1 MGKLAPPT
9 WLWDCVIVR
18 RMRERR
24 GGEIV
29 ADHLRA
35 NGIEVAFT
43 VPGESFL
50 AVLDALYD
58 TPTRLITC
66 RHEAGAANMAVAYGK
81 LTGRPGVCLVTRGPG
96 ATQAS
101 VGVHTAAQDSAPM
114 LLLVGQVGRGVRGR
128 EAFQELDVPGVFGPM
143 AKWAAEADDPARLPE
158 LLARAFQVATSGRPG
173 PVVLALPEDVLA
185 GTARVADARP
195 VRPVVPEVA
204 PAALARLRELLGA
217 ARRPLVIAGGP
228 GWTEAAAADLRA
240 VAEASRLPVAASW
253 RSQDVLDNRS
263 ASYVGD
269 LGVSTNPSLAE
280 RVRAAD
286 LVVAVGPRLGEIT
299 TGGYRLLEA
308 PVPRQRLVH
317 VHPGLAELGRLY
329 RPDLA
334 VNAAVG
340 PFLAAWRSVPPVRGD
355 AWAAWTEAARTNYQ
369 AWVRPWPSSGPAH
382 PVAPAHPAAAT
393 HPSGE
398 PDSPGRVDLGQA
410 MAVLRE
416 RLPDDAIV
424 ASGAGNYSI
433 WVHRFFQFRRHGTQ
447 LAPKSGAMGFGLPA
461 AVAAKVVH
469 PGRAVVAVAGDGDFL
484 MCAQELATAVQHG
497 LEVVVLVVDNGM
509 YGTIRMHQERTY
521 PGRVIATDLQNPDFA
536 ALAEAYE
543 AAGETVADTGELPAA
558 LDRALAAGRPAVVV
572 LKVDPEAIAPGL
584 SLDALRRR

>member
-1 MGKLAPPT
+1 
-9 WLWDCVIVR
+9 
-18 RMRERR
+18 MRERT
-24 GGEIV
+24 GGQIV
-29 ADHLRA
+29 ADHLVA
-35 NGIEVAFT
+35 NGVEAAFCL
-43 VPGESFL
+43 PGESYL

-101 VGVHTAAQDSAPM
+101 VGVHTAAQDSAPL
-114 LLLVGQVGRGVRGR
+114 LLLVGQVARGVRGR
-128 EAFQELDVPGVFGPM
+128 ESFQELDVPAVFGPM

-158 LLARAFQVATSGRPG
+158 LLARAFEVATSGRPG

-185 GTARVADARP
+185 ASARVADARP
-195 VRPVVPEVA
+195 VRPVAPGVA
-204 PAALARLRELLGA
+204 PAALARLRELLGG

-228 GWTEAAAADLRA
+228 GWTEAAAGDLRA
-240 VAEASRLPVAASW
+240 VAEASRLPVAVSW

-269 LGVSTNPSLAE
+269 LGVSTNPALAE
-280 RVRAAD
+280 RVRATD

-329 RPDLA
+329 QPDLA

-355 AWAAWTEAARTNYQ
+355 AWAAWTEAARSNYQ
-369 AWVRPWPSSGPAH
+369 AWVRPWPAEGPA
-382 PVAPAHPAAAT
+382 AGGSAR
-393 HPSGE
+393 
-398 PDSPGRVDLGQA
+398 PGPGGVDLGQA
-410 MAVLRE
+410 LAALRE

-424 ASGAGNYSI
+424 ASGAGNYSV
-433 WVHRFFQFRRHGTQ
+433 WVHRYFQFRRHGTQ

-461 AVAAKVVH
+461 ALAAKVVH
-469 PGRAVVAVAGDGDFL
+469 PRRTVVAVAGDGDFL
-484 MCAQELATAVQHG
+484 MCGQELATAVQHG
-497 LEVVVLVVDNGM
+497 LDVVVLVVDNAM
-509 YGTIRMHQERTY
+509 YGTIRMHQERAY
-521 PGRVIATDLQNPDFA
+521 PGRVIATGLQNPDFA
-536 ALAEAYE
+536 ALAEAYG
-543 AAGETVADTGELPAA
+543 AAGETVTATADVPAA
-558 LDRALAAGRPAVVV
+558 LDRALGAGRPAVLA

-584 SLDALRRR
+584 TLSALRRR

>member
-1 MGKLAPPT
+1 
-9 WLWDCVIVR
+9 
-18 RMRERR
+18 MRERR
-24 GGEIV
+24 GGQIV
-29 ADHLRA
+29 AETLQA
-35 NGIEVAFT
+35 NGIEAAFC
-43 VPGESFL
+43 VPGESYL
-50 AVLDALYD
+50 PVLDALLD

-114 LLLVGQVGRGVRGR
+114 LLLVGQVSRGVRGR
-128 EAFQELDVPGVFGPM
+128 ESFQELDVPGVFGPM

-158 LLARAFQVATSGRPG
+158 LLARAFEVATSGRPG

-185 GTARVADARP
+185 ATARVADARP
-195 VRPVVPEVA
+195 VRPLAPGVA
-204 PAALARLRELLGA
+204 PAALARLRELLGG
-217 ARRPLVIAGGP
+217 ARRPLLLAGGP
-228 GWTEAAAADLRA
+228 GWTEAAAADLKA
-240 VAEASRLPVAASW
+240 VAEASRLPVAVSW

-269 LGVSTNPSLAE
+269 LGVSTNPALAE

-329 RPDLA
+329 QPDLA

-355 AWAAWTEAARTNYQ
+355 AWAAWTEAARSNYE
-369 AWVRPWPSSGPAH
+369 AWVRPWPADG
-382 PVAPAHPAAAT
+382 
-393 HPSGE
+393 
-398 PDSPGRVDLGQA
+398 PGRVDLGQA
-410 MAVLRE
+410 LAMLRE

-461 AVAAKVVH
+461 ALAAKVVH
-469 PGRAVVAVAGDGDFL
+469 PKRTVVAVAGDGDFL
-484 MCAQELATAVQHG
+484 MCGHELATAVQHG
-497 LEVVVLVVDNGM
+497 LDVVVLVVDNGM
-509 YGTIRMHQERTY
+509 YGTIRMHQERAY

-536 ALAEAYE
+536 ALAGAYG
-543 AAGETVADTGELPAA
+543 AAGETVAATGDVPAA
-558 LDRALAAGRPAVVV
+558 LDRALAAGRPAVLA

-584 SLDALRRR
+584 TLSALRRR

>member
-1 MGKLAPPT
+1 MRDRTGGQ
-9 WLWDCVIVR
+9 IVH
-18 RMRERR
+18 
-24 GGEIV
+24 
-29 ADHLRA
+29 DHLRA
-35 NGIEVAFT
+35 NGIDAAFC

-50 AVLDALYD
+50 AILDALHD
-58 TPTRLITC
+58 GPTRLITC
-66 RHEAGAANMAVAYGK
+66 RHEAAAANMAVAYGK

-114 LLLVGQVGRGVRGR
+114 LLLVGQVRRAVRGR
-128 EAFQELDVPGVFGPM
+128 EAFQELDVPAVFGPM
-143 AKWAAEADDPARLPE
+143 AKWAAEAADPDRLPE
-158 LLARAFQVATSGRPG
+158 LLARAVEVAVSGRPG

-185 GTARVADARP
+185 ASTRVADARP
-195 VRPVVPEVA
+195 VRPVVPGVA
-204 PAALARLRELLGA
+204 PVDLARLRELLGG
-217 ARRPLVIAGGP
+217 ARRPLVVAGGP
-228 GWTEAAAADLRA
+228 GWSEAAAADLKA
-240 VAEASRLPVAASW
+240 VAEASRLPVAVSW

-269 LGVSTNPSLAE
+269 LGVSTNPALAE

-329 RPDLA
+329 QPDLA

-355 AWAAWTEAARTNYQ
+355 AWAAWTEAARSNYQ
-369 AWVRPWPSSGPAH
+369 AWVRPWPAEGPA
-382 PVAPAHPAAAT
+382 AGGGAR
-393 HPSGE
+393 
-398 PDSPGRVDLGQA
+398 PGPGGVDLGQA
-410 MAVLRE
+410 LAALRE

-424 ASGAGNYSI
+424 ASGAGNYSV
-433 WVHRFFQFRRHGTQ
+433 WVHRYFQFRRHGTQ

-461 AVAAKVVH
+461 ALAAKVVH
-469 PGRAVVAVAGDGDFL
+469 PRRTVVAVAGDGDFL
-484 MCAQELATAVQHG
+484 MCGQELATAVQHG
-497 LEVVVLVVDNGM
+497 LDVVVLVVDNAM
-509 YGTIRMHQERTY
+509 YGTIRMHQERAY
-521 PGRVIATDLQNPDFA
+521 PGRVIATGLQNPDFA
-536 ALAEAYE
+536 ALAEAYG
-543 AAGETVADTGELPAA
+543 AAGETVAATADVPAA
-558 LDRALAAGRPAVVV
+558 LDRALGAGRPAVLA

-584 SLDALRRR
+584 TLSALRRR

>member
-1 MGKLAPPT
+1 MQ
-9 WLWDCVIVR
+9 
-18 RMRERR
+18 
-24 GGEIV
+24 
-29 ADHLRA
+29 A
-35 NGIEVAFT
+35 NGIEAAFC

-50 AVLDALYD
+50 AVLDGLYD

-101 VGVHTAAQDSAPM
+101 VGVHTAAQDSAPL
-114 LLLVGQVGRGVRGR
+114 LLLVGQVGRAVRGR
-128 EAFQELDVPGVFGPM
+128 EAFQELDVPAVFGPM

-158 LLARAFQVATSGRPG
+158 LLARAFEVATSGRPG

-185 GTARVADARP
+185 ATARVADPRP
-195 VRPVVPEVA
+195 VRPVAPGVA
-204 PAALARLRELLGA
+204 PADLARLRELLGG
-217 ARRPLVIAGGP
+217 ARRPLLIAGGP
-228 GWTEAAAADLRA
+228 GWTQAAAADLKA

-269 LGVSTNPSLAE
+269 LGVSTNPALAE

-299 TGGYRLLEA
+299 TGGYRLLE
-308 PVPRQRLVH
+308 PPLPRQRLVH

-329 RPDLA
+329 QPDLA

-355 AWAAWTEAARTNYQ
+355 AWAAWTEAARSNYL
-369 AWVRPWPSSGPAH
+369 AWVRPWPTGGATQHGGPAQ
-382 PVAPAHPAAAT
+382 PGGVPPG
-393 HPSGE
+393 SGW
-398 PDSPGRVDLGQA
+398 VDLGQA
-410 MAVLRE
+410 LAALRE

-424 ASGAGNYSI
+424 ASGAGNYSV

-461 AVAAKVVH
+461 ALAAKVVH
-469 PGRAVVAVAGDGDFL
+469 PRRTVVAVAGDGDFL
-484 MCAQELATAVQHG
+484 MCGHELATAVQHG

-509 YGTIRMHQERTY
+509 YGTIRMHQERAY
-521 PGRVIATDLQNPDFA
+521 PGRVIATDLSNPDFA
-536 ALAEAYE
+536 ALAEAYG
-543 AAGETVADTGELPAA
+543 AAGETVTDTGAFPAA
-558 LDRALAAGRPAVVV
+558 LDRALEAGRPAV
-572 LKVDPEAIAPGL
+572 LALRVDPEAIAPGL
-584 SLDALRRR
+584 SLSALRRR

>member
-1 MGKLAPPT
+1 
-9 WLWDCVIVR
+9 
-18 RMRERR
+18 MRERT
-24 GGEIV
+24 GGQIV
-29 ADHLRA
+29 ADQLVA
-35 NGIEVAFT
+35 NGIEAAFCL
-43 VPGESFL
+43 PGESYL

-101 VGVHTAAQDSAPM
+101 VGVHTAAQDSAPL
-114 LLLVGQVGRGVRGR
+114 LLLVGQVARGVRGR
-128 EAFQELDVPGVFGPM
+128 ESFQELDVPAVFGPM
-143 AKWAAEADDPARLPE
+143 AKWAAEAGDPARLPE
-158 LLARAFQVATSGRPG
+158 LLARAFEVATSGRPG

-185 GTARVADARP
+185 ETARVADARP
-195 VRPVVPEVA
+195 VRPLAPGVA
-204 PAALARLRELLGA
+204 PAGLARLRELLGG

-228 GWTEAAAADLRA
+228 GWTDAAAGDLRA
-240 VAEASRLPVAASW
+240 VAEASRLPVAVSW

-269 LGVSTNPSLAE
+269 LGVSTNPALAE

-286 LVVAVGPRLGEIT
+286 LVVAVGPRLGEIP

-329 RPDLA
+329 QPDLA

-355 AWAAWTEAARTNYQ
+355 AWAAWTEAARSNYQ
-369 AWVRPWPSSGPAH
+369 AWVRPWPAEGPAAGGA
-382 PVAPAHPAAAT
+382 AP
-393 HPSGE
+393 G
-398 PDSPGRVDLGQA
+398 PGRVDLGQA
-410 MAVLRE
+410 LAALRE

-433 WVHRFFQFRRHGTQ
+433 WVHRYFQFRRHGTQ

-461 AVAAKVVH
+461 ALAAKVVH
-469 PGRAVVAVAGDGDFL
+469 PRRTVVAVAGDGDFL
-484 MCAQELATAVQHG
+484 MCGQELATAVQHG
-497 LEVVVLVVDNGM
+497 LDVVVLVVDNAM
-509 YGTIRMHQERTY
+509 YGTIRMHQERAY
-521 PGRVIATDLQNPDFA
+521 PGRVIATGLNNPDFA
-536 ALAEAYE
+536 ALAEAYG
-543 AAGETVADTGELPAA
+543 AAGETVVATADVPAA
-558 LDRALAAGRPAVVV
+558 LDRALGAGRPAVVA

-584 SLDALRRR
+584 TLSALRRR

>member
-1 MGKLAPPT
+1 
-9 WLWDCVIVR
+9 
-18 RMRERR
+18 MRERT
-24 GGEIV
+24 GGQIV
-29 ADHLRA
+29 ADQLVA
-35 NGIEVAFT
+35 NGIEAAFCL
-43 VPGESFL
+43 PGESYL

-101 VGVHTAAQDSAPM
+101 VGVHTAAQDSAPL
-114 LLLVGQVGRGVRGR
+114 LLLVGQVARGVRGR
-128 EAFQELDVPGVFGPM
+128 ESFQELDVPAVFGPM

-158 LLARAFQVATSGRPG
+158 LLARAFEVATSGRPG

-185 GTARVADARP
+185 ATARVADARP
-195 VRPVVPEVA
+195 VRPLAPGVA
-204 PAALARLRELLGA
+204 PAGLARLRELLGG

-228 GWTEAAAADLRA
+228 GWTDAAAGDLRA
-240 VAEASRLPVAASW
+240 VAEASRLPVAVSW

-269 LGVSTNPSLAE
+269 LGVSTNPALAE

-329 RPDLA
+329 QPDLA

-355 AWAAWTEAARTNYQ
+355 AWAAWTEAARSNYQ
-369 AWVRPWPSSGPAH
+369 AWVRPWPAEGPAAGGGT
-382 PVAPAHPAAAT
+382 AP
-393 HPSGE
+393 G
-398 PDSPGRVDLGQA
+398 PGRVDLGQA
-410 MAVLRE
+410 LAALRE

-424 ASGAGNYSI
+424 ASGAGNYSV
-433 WVHRFFQFRRHGTQ
+433 WVHRYFQFRRHGTQ

-461 AVAAKVVH
+461 ALAAKVVH
-469 PGRAVVAVAGDGDFL
+469 PGRTVVAVAGDGDFL
-484 MCAQELATAVQHG
+484 MCGQELATAVQHG
-497 LEVVVLVVDNGM
+497 LDVVVLVVDNAM
-509 YGTIRMHQERTY
+509 YGTIRMHQERVY
-521 PGRVIATDLQNPDFA
+521 PGRVIATGLNNPDFA
-536 ALAEAYE
+536 ALAEAYG
-543 AAGETVADTGELPAA
+543 AAGETVAATADVPAA
-558 LDRALAAGRPAVVV
+558 LDRALGAGRPAVVA

-584 SLDALRRR
+584 TLSDLRR

>member
-1 MGKLAPPT
+1 
-9 WLWDCVIVR
+9 
-18 RMRERR
+18 MRERT
-24 GGEIV
+24 GGQIV
-29 ADHLRA
+29 ADQLVA
-35 NGIEVAFT
+35 NGIEAAFCL
-43 VPGESFL
+43 PGESYL

-101 VGVHTAAQDSAPM
+101 VGVHTAAQDSAPL
-114 LLLVGQVGRGVRGR
+114 LLLVGQVARGVRGR
-128 EAFQELDVPGVFGPM
+128 ESFQELDVPAVFGPM

-158 LLARAFQVATSGRPG
+158 LLARAFEVATSGRPG

-185 GTARVADARP
+185 ATARVADARP
-195 VRPVVPEVA
+195 VRPLAPGVA
-204 PAALARLRELLGA
+204 PAGLARLRELLGG

-228 GWTEAAAADLRA
+228 GWTDAAAGDLRA
-240 VAEASRLPVAASW
+240 VAEASRLPVAVSW

-269 LGVSTNPSLAE
+269 LGVSTNPALAE

-329 RPDLA
+329 QPDLA

-355 AWAAWTEAARTNYQ
+355 AWAAWTEAARSNYQ
-369 AWVRPWPSSGPAH
+369 AWVRPWPAEGPAAGGGT
-382 PVAPAHPAAAT
+382 AP
-393 HPSGE
+393 G
-398 PDSPGRVDLGQA
+398 PGRVDLGQA
-410 MAVLRE
+410 LAALRE

-433 WVHRFFQFRRHGTQ
+433 WVHRYFQFRRHGTQ

-461 AVAAKVVH
+461 ALAAKVVH
-469 PGRAVVAVAGDGDFL
+469 PGRTVVAVAGDGDFL
-484 MCAQELATAVQHG
+484 MCGQELATAVQHG
-497 LEVVVLVVDNGM
+497 LDVVVLVVDNAM
-509 YGTIRMHQERTY
+509 YGTIRMHQERVY
-521 PGRVIATDLQNPDFA
+521 PGRVIATGLNNPDFA
-536 ALAEAYE
+536 ALAEAYG
-543 AAGETVADTGELPAA
+543 AAGETVAATADVPAA
-558 LDRALAAGRPAVVV
+558 LDRALGAGRPAVVA

-584 SLDALRRR
+584 TLSALRRR

>member
-1 MGKLAPPT
+1 
-9 WLWDCVIVR
+9 
-18 RMRERR
+18 MRERT
-24 GGEIV
+24 GGQIV
-29 ADHLRA
+29 ADQLVA
-35 NGIEVAFT
+35 NGIEAAFCL
-43 VPGESFL
+43 PGESYL

-101 VGVHTAAQDSAPM
+101 VGVHTAAQDSAPL
-114 LLLVGQVGRGVRGR
+114 LLLVGQVARGVRGR
-128 EAFQELDVPGVFGPM
+128 ESFQELDVPAVFGPM
-143 AKWAAEADDPARLPE
+143 AKWAAEAGDPARLPE
-158 LLARAFQVATSGRPG
+158 LLARAFEVATSGRPG

-185 GTARVADARP
+185 ETARVADARP
-195 VRPVVPEVA
+195 VRPLAPGVA
-204 PAALARLRELLGA
+204 PAGLARLRELLGG

-228 GWTEAAAADLRA
+228 GWTDAAAGDLRA
-240 VAEASRLPVAASW
+240 VAEASRLPVAVSW

-269 LGVSTNPSLAE
+269 LGVSTNPALAE

-329 RPDLA
+329 QPDLA

-355 AWAAWTEAARTNYQ
+355 AWAVWTEAARSNYQ
-369 AWVRPWPSSGPAH
+369 AWVRPWPAEGPAAGGA
-382 PVAPAHPAAAT
+382 AP
-393 HPSGE
+393 G
-398 PDSPGRVDLGQA
+398 PGRVDLGQA
-410 MAVLRE
+410 LAALRE

-424 ASGAGNYSI
+424 ASGAGNYSV
-433 WVHRFFQFRRHGTQ
+433 WVHRYFQFRRHGTQ

-461 AVAAKVVH
+461 ALAAKVVH
-469 PGRAVVAVAGDGDFL
+469 PRRTVVAVAGDGDFL
-484 MCAQELATAVQHG
+484 MCGQELATAVQHG
-497 LEVVVLVVDNGM
+497 LDVVVLVVDNAM
-509 YGTIRMHQERTY
+509 YGTIRMHQERAY
-521 PGRVIATDLQNPDFA
+521 PGRVIATGLNNPDFA
-536 ALAEAYE
+536 ALAEAYG
-543 AAGETVADTGELPAA
+543 AAGETVVATADVPAA
-558 LDRALAAGRPAVVV
+558 LDRALGAGRPAVVA

-584 SLDALRRR
+584 TLSALRRR

>member
-1 MGKLAPPT
+1 MQ
-9 WLWDCVIVR
+9 
-18 RMRERR
+18 ERT
-24 GGEIV
+24 GGQLV
-29 ADHLRA
+29 VDHLVA
-35 NGIEVAFT
+35 NRIEAAFC
-43 VPGESFL
+43 VPGESYL

-101 VGVHTAAQDSAPM
+101 VGVHTAAQDSAPL

-128 EAFQELDVPGVFGPM
+128 ESFQELDVPAVFGPM

-158 LLARAFQVATSGRPG
+158 LLARAFEVAISGRPG

-185 GTARVADARP
+185 ATARVADARP
-195 VRPVVPEVA
+195 VRPVAPGVA
-204 PAALARLRELLGA
+204 PADLARLRELLGG
-217 ARRPLVIAGGP
+217 ARRPLLIAGGP

-240 VAEASRLPVAASW
+240 VAEASRLPVAVSW

-263 ASYVGD
+263 GSYVGD
-269 LGVSTNPSLAE
+269 LGVSANPALAE

-299 TGGYRLLEA
+299 TGGYRLLEP

-329 RPDLA
+329 QPTLA

-355 AWAAWTEAARTNYQ
+355 AWAAWTEAARSNYQ
-369 AWVRPWPSSGPAH
+369 AWVRPWPAD
-382 PVAPAHPAAAT
+382 APARPGAAPA
-393 HPSGE
+393 G
-398 PDSPGRVDLGQA
+398 PGRVDLGQA
-410 MAVLRE
+410 LAALRQ
-416 RLPDDAIV
+416 RLPDDAVV
-424 ASGAGNYSI
+424 ASGAGNYSV

-461 AVAAKVVH
+461 ALAAKVVH
-469 PGRAVVAVAGDGDFL
+469 PKRTVVAVAGDGDFV
-484 MCAQELATAVQHG
+484 MCGHELATAVQHG
-497 LEVVVLVVDNGM
+497 LDVVVLVVDNGM
-509 YGTIRMHQERTY
+509 YGTIRMHQERAY

-536 ALAEAYE
+536 ALAEAYG
-543 AAGETVADTGELPAA
+543 AAGETVADTGDFPAA
-558 LDRALAAGRPAVVV
+558 LDRALEAGRPAVLA
-572 LKVDPEAIAPGL
+572 LKVDPESIAPGL
-584 SLDALRRR
+584 TLGALRRR

>member
-1 MGKLAPPT
+1 
-9 WLWDCVIVR
+9 
-18 RMRERR
+18 MRERT
-24 GGEIV
+24 GGQIV
-29 ADHLRA
+29 ADQLVA
-35 NGIEVAFT
+35 NGIEAAFCL
-43 VPGESFL
+43 PGESYL

-101 VGVHTAAQDSAPM
+101 VGVHTAAQDSAPL
-114 LLLVGQVGRGVRGR
+114 LLLVGQVARGVRGR
-128 EAFQELDVPGVFGPM
+128 ESFQELDVPAVFGPM
-143 AKWAAEADDPARLPE
+143 AKWAAEAGDPARLPE
-158 LLARAFQVATSGRPG
+158 LLARAFEVATSGRPG

-185 GTARVADARP
+185 ATARVADARP
-195 VRPVVPEVA
+195 VRPLAPGVA
-204 PAALARLRELLGA
+204 PAGLARLRELLGG

-228 GWTEAAAADLRA
+228 GWTEKAAGDLRA
-240 VAEASRLPVAASW
+240 VAEASRLPVAVSW

-269 LGVSTNPSLAE
+269 LGVSTNPALAE

-329 RPDLA
+329 QPDLA

-355 AWAAWTEAARTNYQ
+355 AWAAWTEAARSNYQ
-369 AWVRPWPSSGPAH
+369 AWVRPWPAEGPAAGGGA
-382 PVAPAHPAAAT
+382 AP
-393 HPSGE
+393 G
-398 PDSPGRVDLGQA
+398 PGRVDLGQA
-410 MAVLRE
+410 LAALRE

-424 ASGAGNYSI
+424 ASGAGNYSV
-433 WVHRFFQFRRHGTQ
+433 WVHRYFQFRRHGTQ

-461 AVAAKVVH
+461 ALAAKVVH
-469 PGRAVVAVAGDGDFL
+469 PRRTVVAVAGDGDFL
-484 MCAQELATAVQHG
+484 MCGQELATAVQHG
-497 LEVVVLVVDNGM
+497 LDVVVLVVDNAM
-509 YGTIRMHQERTY
+509 YGTIRMHQERAY
-521 PGRVIATDLQNPDFA
+521 PGRVIATGLKNPDFA
-536 ALAEAYE
+536 ALAEAYG
-543 AAGETVADTGELPAA
+543 AAGETVATSADVPAA
-558 LDRALAAGRPAVVV
+558 LDRALEAGRPAVVV

-584 SLDALRRR
+584 TLSDLRR